1 MIIMEED
8 FDRFIDEDEECSEA
22 LLMSMYVGES
32 NQVFYRGTIYDLE
45 AEPYM
50 SCVTIRVNN
59 SSKGCLMLWT
69 IPLSWYQR
77 GILSILRAAIRRDL
91 IEPNIYYK

>member
-1 MIIMEED
+1 MEED
-8 FDRFIDEDEECSEA
+8 FDRFIDEDEECSKV
-22 LLMSMYVGES
+22 LLMSMYAGES

-45 AEPYM
+45 VEFHR
-50 SCVTIRVNN
+50 SFITIRVNN

-69 IPLSWYQR
+69 IPLHWYQR
-77 GILSILRAAIRRDL
+77 GILSTLRAAIRRDL